1 MTYYTNLANF
11 NRNLLKLGFD
21 RQLTQKEYIRM
32 FISVYYQIED
42 IFLEECIDNGMSS
55 NGFFPLSRL
64 ADLGAVDIIV
74 RPDVLP
80 EFIDDLEEGFHYT
93 LQDTSNCKGE
103 IFLTFRGYMFA
114 LARQN
119 KTSRYY
125 KSFEMVKQLTL
136 SYNRDYLAV
145 LNYIQIEKSKSV
157 IGDFKSSL

>member
-1 MTYYTNLANF
+1 MTYYTNLSNF
-11 NRNLLKLGFD
+11 NRNILKLGFD
-21 RQLTQKEYIRM
+21 RQLTRKEYIRM
-32 FISVYYQIED
+32 FLSIYYQIEES
-42 IFLEECIDNGMSS
+42 FLDECIDNGTKST
-55 NGFFPLSRL
+55 GFFPLSRL
-64 ADLGAVDIIV
+64 TDLGAVDIII

-93 LQDTSNCKGE
+93 LQDTANCKSE

-125 KSFEMVKQLTL
+125 KTFEMVKQLTL

-145 LNYIQIEKSKSV
+145 LNYIQIEKSESI
-157 IGDFKSSL
+157 IGDLKASL